1 MSVGIVCVVIPQVYY
16 TPQEDQKVYY
26 IICTSRSNPS
36 NPRRIQKQQNVSS
49 LIWSGCAIW
58 LWTFIYSIERTVG
71 WRMYRKK
78 ELLLLPLQ
86 RYSERSTTTE
96 IFPSPKKKK
105 KKKIFYDFKNKSLFS
120 EGKNIMDRWRRVFGR
135 QYAYCTV
142 FLSTTTYKIF
152 LSSKICQRKK
162 ERRRKLLS
170 LKHAVILTKDL

>member
-105 KKKIFYDFKNKSLFS
+105 KKKFFTILKINLYFQKGKTSWIDEDEFLAGSTLIAQFFFQRLPIRSFFHLRSVKEKRKEEENYSLS
-120 EGKNIMDRWRRVFGR
+120 NM
-135 QYAYCTV
+135 
-142 FLSTTTYKIF
+142 L
-152 LSSKICQRKK
+152 
-162 ERRRKLLS
+162 
-170 LKHAVILTKDL
+170 